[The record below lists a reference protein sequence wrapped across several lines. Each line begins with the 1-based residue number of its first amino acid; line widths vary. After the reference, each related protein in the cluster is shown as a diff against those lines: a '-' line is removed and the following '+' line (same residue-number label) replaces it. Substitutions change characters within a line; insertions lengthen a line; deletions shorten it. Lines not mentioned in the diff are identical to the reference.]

1 MTGKAVCFV
10 CVEHLIARIC
20 QGADTFPEPVRDLN
34 ALFEKHLNLT
44 MKRLLTPLLVVVSL
58 ALHAQIDP
66 VNKNQVA
73 IDGYDVV
80 AYFRAGKAT
89 KGDPRYQSQHE
100 SVTYHFVNAENK
112 ELFDKDPSKYVPQYG
127 GYCALAVSYGQKIS
141 VNPETFKVVDD
152 KLYLFFNGHT
162 RRGQVNSLETWNKNE
177 PRLLE
182 KADRLWP
189 DVKKKKYNS
198 KETL

>member
-1 MTGKAVCFV
+1 MKHVLTLLLAV
-10 CVEHLIARIC
+10 A
-20 QGADTFPEPVRDLN
+20 P
-34 ALFEKHLNLT
+34 LFA
-44 MKRLLTPLLVVVSL
+44 SQ
-58 ALHAQIDP
+58 AQIDP
-66 VNKNQVA
+66 VNKNSVA

-80 AYFRAGKAT
+80 AYFRNGKPVQ
-89 KGDPRYQSQHE
+89 GDSRYSAQHE
-100 SVTYHFVNAENK
+100 NVTYYFSSAENQSLFEK
-112 ELFDKDPSKYVPQYG
+112 EPQKYVPQYG

-141 VNPETFKVVDD
+141 VDPKTFKIVND

-177 PRLLE
+177 SRLME